1 MLCLPLAHG
10 NEFVLL
16 TQTRILKVSSVKVD
30 YLSGFKWH
38 MELVAAVEDIL
49 HMDHV
54 EKRVN
59 ILLGPARREFVR
71 TQHYSGLGHKVMSL
85 PAHETLEFLD
95 ENALQQFLGVLHF
108 LEDRL
113 QHSRST
119 ILISTR
125 TP

>member
-1 MLCLPLAHG
+1 VLCLPLAHG

-16 TQTRILKVSSVKVD
+16 TQTRILKASSVKVD

-49 HMDHV
+49 HMDQV
-54 EKRVN
+54 ENRVN

-85 PAHETLEFLD
+85 PALETLEFLD
-95 ENALQQFLGVLHF
+95 ESALEQFLGALHF

-125 TP
+125 TL